1 MMVKFT
7 SNELAFINKYEVCR
21 IATVGNGKPHIT
33 PVCYMFIDGKFYI
46 ATDYDT
52 RKYRNLMKN
61 KNISLLID
69 VYQPNKAVLV
79 EGIAE
84 IIEEG
89 KEFREVYER
98 FYKKFAWVRQA
109 PWREKEAPF
118 IGIKPIRKISWGL

>member
-1 MMVKFT
+1 MVKFT